1 MSQTQG
7 KDTVSRILE
16 SDNEDDI
23 SMKRESF
30 NYLPQNN
37 RLEPVKGLDFEK
49 NYQIDKAF
57 KKKPPAF
64 EMNKANRTVK
74 DQGRNIFFSTHANLK
89 VPMQKEKS
97 SIQHDYLQQLMEQDK
112 KKAERM
118 NGYIRNLKNRL
129 HGRELVTQSNFFN
142 RKAPDL
148 DGVLT
153 LTKFGFSGMKGNQ
166 NAGSPNIIK
175 RNPPPQQN

>member
-89 VPMQKEKS
+89 VPMQKG
-97 SIQHDYLQQLMEQDK
+97 I
-112 KKAERM
+112 
-118 NGYIRNLKNRL
+118 
-129 HGRELVTQSNFFN
+129 
-142 RKAPDL
+142 
-148 DGVLT
+148 
-153 LTKFGFSGMKGNQ
+153 FS
-166 NAGSPNIIK
+166 
-175 RNPPPQQN
+175 